1 MTEQAIHAP
10 RFSLNRPAEAG
21 RNHGD
26 ESPPTPFH
34 SEDERVPGEPAARK
48 RIEPT
53 ETSVVRAVA
62 RQVRHLPRPIES
74 LMSWIVDRRNIDSA
88 WERVSSNGGANTPG
102 PDGVS
107 CGDLAR
113 RLNSWLSQLTD
124 ELRRGEF
131 RPRPP
136 RWIDIPKSSTPDAFR
151 RIGVLTVADR
161 VVHQAIKQVLEPVL
175 EPAFADD
182 SFGFRPGRSVP
193 AALLAATRALSFPV
207 AETAPFTV
215 AVKLD
220 VADCFPSI
228 DHQELLGELARHVA
242 DRELLQLIG
251 RLCDTGGETIKT
263 WWTTRRTG
271 IVQGSGL
278 SPLLCNLFLNR
289 LDESV
294 AAWTRTSGRAVRL
307 LRYADDLLLLAENAG
322 TARAAGRVV
331 RDAAR
336 DLKLTLRE
344 SKTEL
349 RPVREGFRWLGVC
362 VRPRAGTW
370 SGHVEYGYDIPDDK
384 AASMLAALDEMT
396 RPPCDRIAADA
407 MRLSRWLV
415 SINDQLRQW
424 REAYVFADN
433 APRVFAALDEQ
444 ARDCV
449 RRLLR
454 HVTKL
459 RGRALEAAHRIRLPR
474 GFWTW
479 EAEDVRL
486 VNLSSLAPRAP
497 FGLIR
502 QPHWSQG

>member
-1 MTEQAIHAP
+1 MTERVIAVP
-10 RFSLNRPAEAG
+10 RFSLELPADAG
-21 RNHGD
+21 R
-26 ESPPTPFH
+26 SPADVPAPVPL
-34 SEDERVPGEPAARK
+34 EIAGERVRGEAPVRRSIAQN
-48 RIEPT
+48 
-53 ETSVVRAVA
+53 ETGVVRAVA
-62 RQVRHLPRPIES
+62 RQVRHQPRPVAS
-74 LMSWIVDRRNIDSA
+74 LMSWVIDRRNIDAA
-88 WERVSSNGGANTPG
+88 WERVSSNPGANTPG
-102 PDGVS
+102 PDGVT

-113 RLNSWLSQLTD
+113 RLHGWLTQLTD
-124 ELRRGEF
+124 EQRRGEF

-136 RWIDIPKSSTPDAFR
+136 RWIDIPKSSSPDSFR

-161 VVHQAIKQVLEPVL
+161 VVHQALKQVLEP
-175 EPAFADD
+175 AFSED

-193 AALLAATRALSFPV
+193 AALHAATRALSFPV
-207 AETAPFTV
+207 AEIAPFTV

-228 DHQELLGELARHVA
+228 DHQELLRELERHVA
-242 DRELLQLIG
+242 DGELLSLVG
-251 RLCDTGGETIKT
+251 RLCAAGGDTVRT
-263 WWTTRRTG
+263 WWATRQVG
-271 IVQGSGL
+271 IVQGSGF

-289 LDESV
+289 LDEAV
-294 AAWTRTSGRAVRL
+294 AAWARTSGRAVRL
-307 LRYADDLLLLAENAG
+307 LRYADDLLLLADNGA

-331 RDAAR
+331 RHAAR

-344 SKTEL
+344 SKSEL
-349 RPVREGFRWLGVC
+349 RPVSDGFRWLGVY
-362 VRPRAGTW
+362 VQRRSGTW
-370 SGHVEYGYDIPDDK
+370 SGRVEYGYDIPDDK

-407 MRLSRWLV
+407 LRLSRWLV
-415 SINDQLRQW
+415 SINEQLRPW
-424 REAYVFADN
+424 REAYLFADN
-433 APRVFAALDEQ
+433 APRVFAVLDEQ

-459 RGRALEAAHRIRLPR
+459 RGRSLDAAHRVRLPR

-479 EAEDVRL
+479 EAEGVRL

-502 QPHWSQG
+502 QPHWSNG